1 MQKQWI
7 VVLARKKHCFCTV
20 VLNSYFIHKHKK
32 RTLVHTKV
40 LFRAD
45 GGTWTHTRSPPQD
58 FESCA
63 SAIPPHPHVWN
74 VCLTTINILPSIICF
89 VNTFSKLFYKKI
101 IRLQLPLFLHCI
113 FGPSFAFFDFD
124 IAYSHSFFAFIVYFL
139 LSYCKLLTFYNA
151 FFIIAL

>member
-20 VLNSYFIHKHKK
+20 VLIVTLFITIKK
-32 RTLVHTKV
+32 NLGTYQSS
-40 LFRAD
+40 FRAD

-74 VCLTTINILPSIICF
+74 VCPTTINILPSVICF
-89 VNTFSKLFYKKI
+89 VNTFSKLFYKKFVSSQI
-101 IRLQLPLFLHCI
+101 TLFLYCI
-113 FGPSFAFFDFD
+113 SCSLFIFFNFM
-124 IAYSHSFFAFIVYFL
+124 IAYLHSFFAIIVYFS